1 MNFTSAWPIAVY
13 GLLVKVRLCALKM
26 APSSIE
32 QLRKKASQVK
42 DKYVV
47 QFRDAWINLNTPTWF
62 ILFGLLSEIL
72 FFVN

>member
-1 MNFTSAWPIAVY
+1 
-13 GLLVKVRLCALKM
+13 M